1 MDPVN
6 LRQFL
11 TNWNGDFVVTKED
24 GTQELASKAALQAI
38 DSISVPDARR
48 ALLRISGSDPLLTRK
63 IGRLLSLFQTVHS
76 LSRSDLED
84 ILHLREWNGGA
95 QTEIAKSRIISCYL
109 NQSTTLDLS
118 NLDLSSLPDSLNTL
132 TIRCL
137 NCSKNQLRTLSPLPA
152 SLKILICSHNQLNS
166 LPPLPSSLTNIDCE
180 DNLITALPDLPN
192 SLNILICINNLITA
206 LPYIPATTIATFS
219 LREDAPFKA
228 LLQNLKQLAGTDLP
242 PYLQSVDLTAFDEAF
257 TEAFLN
263 WYDLLTHQKDFEGE
277 VGKKNLA
284 LTLLGTLSL
293 SASDPDYLDVV
304 KAALS
309 EALDTCTDRSLY
321 YLNFLTVARKLKES
335 TSEVQKIGVL
345 KGAFAFSQLEK
356 AAKAIIESRLNTK
369 AFSLGR
375 PLTDYEIEEIK
386 HEEIELYLALQIKLK
401 DHFGFPIET
410 SSMRFDGLDR
420 LSAEEIGFAKTFIIS
435 QLENEEAFL
444 DFSGSEESWKESM
457 KKIHSAEFAELEKPF
472 REELERLLELQE
484 ELEKPPEESV
494 YASLLDCRA
503 SIGSVMQ
510 EMKKAELLFTKMKTK
525 ELLEILDDLST
536 WKPGSKSEEAKRRIL
551 DCYMTKS
558 PSLDLSLLCLK
569 SLPNCLAH
577 LSHLTH
583 LNCSHNLL
591 TSLPLLPHLQ
601 AINCS
606 FNRLHSL
613 PPFPPHVKIN
623 ASINPYL

>member
-1 MDPVN
+1 MDPAN

-11 TNWNGDFVVTKED
+11 TNWNGDFIVTKED
-24 GTQELASKAALQAI
+24 GTEELASKIALQTFGSLTI
-38 DSISVPDARR
+38 EDANR

-63 IGRLLSLFQTVHS
+63 AGRLLSLFQTVHS

-84 ILHLREWNGGA
+84 LLHLKEWNGGA

-109 NQSTTLDLS
+109 NHSTSLDLS
-118 NLDLSSLPDSLNTL
+118 NLGLSSLPDCLNTL
-132 TIRCL
+132 AIRSL
-137 NCSKNQLRTLSPLPA
+137 NCSHNRLTTLSPLPP

-166 LPPLPSSLTNIDCE
+166 LPPLPTSLTNIDCE
-180 DNLITALPDLPN
+180 DNLITALPDLPD
-192 SLNILICINNLITA
+192 SLNILICINNLITT

-219 LREDAPFKA
+219 IRKKSPFKE
-228 LLQNLKQLAGTDLP
+228 LIERLKATAQEDLP
-242 PYLQSVDLTAFDEAF
+242 PSLESVDLTAFDEAF

-263 WYDLLTHQKDFEGE
+263 WYNLLTHQKDFEGE
-277 VGKKNLA
+277 VGEKNLA
-284 LTLLGTLSL
+284 LTLLATLSL

-356 AAKAIIESRLNTK
+356 SAKAIIESRLDAK

-375 PLTDYEIEEIK
+375 PLTDEEIEEIK

-401 DHFGFPIET
+401 DHFGLPIET
-410 SSMRFDGLDR
+410 TSMRFDGLDR
-420 LSAEEIGFAKTFIIS
+420 LCSEELALAKTFIHS
-435 QLENEEAFL
+435 QLENSETFL
-444 DFSGSEESWKESM
+444 DFCASDESWKESM
-457 KKIHSAEFAELEKPF
+457 KKIHSAEFAILSKTF
-472 REELERLLELQE
+472 QDELERLMELQE
-484 ELEKPPEESV
+484 ELEKSPEESV

-503 SIGSVMQ
+503 SIGSLMQ
-510 EMKKAELLFTKMKTK
+510 EMKKAELLFTKIKTK

-551 DCYMTKS
+551 DCYIRKS
-558 PSLDLSLLCLK
+558 PSLDLSLLSLK

-623 ASINPYL
+623 ASVNPYL